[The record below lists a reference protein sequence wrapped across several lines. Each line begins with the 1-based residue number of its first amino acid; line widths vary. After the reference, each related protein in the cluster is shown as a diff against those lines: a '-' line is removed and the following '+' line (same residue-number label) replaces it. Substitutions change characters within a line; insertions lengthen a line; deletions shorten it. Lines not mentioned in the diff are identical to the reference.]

1 MAAAIWMAAVSVATC
16 AAVAALG
23 RGAVMP
29 EAAAGML
36 APLVSAVA
44 SWLVIVRVH
53 ATAPERLTGVLM
65 AAFAIKAVLFGAYIV
80 VALAVLDLRPMPFVA
95 AFTSYYVALHIGEAL
110 LLKRLLA
117 AGERARAGSQ
127 PHN

>member
-1 MAAAIWMAAVSVATC
+1 MTAGCAMTC
-16 AAVAALG
+16 AAVAIVG
-23 RGAVMP
+23 GGAVMP
-29 EAAAGML
+29 EVLLGML

-53 ATAPERLTGVLM
+53 ASAPERLTNVLM
-65 AAFAIKAVLFGAYIV
+65 TAFAIKAVLFGAYIV
-80 VALAVLDLRPMPFVA
+80 LALAVLDLRPQPFVA

-117 AGERARAGSQ
+117 AGGPGRAGSQ